1 MPFKEAIRPCPICRN
16 HSVEIL
22 HHQRFVLS
30 EGHILPDAYD
40 VVWCGR
46 CGFAYADTS
55 APQADYDRYYAEFSK
70 YEDNQTSTGGG
81 GSDWDATRLGETA
94 RAIAQVLTDREMRI
108 ADIGCA
114 NGGLLGELKKLGFQ
128 NLIGLDPSP
137 ACVAHTRSSHG
148 IEAAIGSLGH
158 LPSEIGQF
166 DLVILSHVLEH
177 VLNLQ
182 PAVEKISQ
190 LLGKDSLVYVEV
202 PDAARYRDFLVAP
215 FQDFNTEHINHFAL
229 APMRNLFVLR
239 GFQVEQTGAKEI
251 ASSPDN
257 CYPAIFGFFRSQG
270 VIESRS
276 YEIDLE
282 FREALISYIA
292 ASRKKIATISAR
304 LESLSHGRSSIL
316 VWGTGQ
322 LTMKLL
328 AENALPL
335 DRVAAFVDGNPINQG
350 KTLLGIP
357 ILAPNEIADRE
368 SPILI
373 ATLLH
378 QKEIASRI
386 KDSLKLPN
394 PLILL
399 D

>member
-1 MPFKEAIRPCPICRN
+1 MPSKEAIRPCPICGNR
-16 HSVEIL
+16 SVEIL
-22 HHQRFVLS
+22 HHQRFVLA
-30 EGHILPDAYD
+30 EDHILPESYD
-40 VVWCGR
+40 VVWCGQ

-55 APQADYDRYYAEFSK
+55 GTQTDYDRYYAEFSK
-70 YEDNQTSTGGG
+70 YEDNQISTGGG
-81 GSDWDATRLGETA
+81 GSGWDAERLGDTA
-94 RAIAQVLTDREMRI
+94 QAIAQVFTDREKRI
-108 ADIGCA
+108 VDIGCA
-114 NGGLLGELKKLGFQ
+114 NGGLLGELKKLGFR
-128 NLIGLDPSP
+128 NLVGLDPSP
-137 ACVAHTRSSHG
+137 ACVAHTRSSYG
-148 IEAAIGSLGH
+148 VEAAIGSLDR
-158 LPSEIGQF
+158 LPSEIGRF

-182 PAVEKISQ
+182 SAIEKVSQ
-190 LLGKDSLVYVEV
+190 FLEEDGLLYVEV

-215 FQDFNTEHINHFAL
+215 FQDFNTEHINHFNL
-229 APMRNLFVLR
+229 TSMRNLFVPR
-239 GFQVEQTGAKEI
+239 GFRVEQTGEKAI

-257 CYPAIFGFFRSQG
+257 HYPAIFGFFRAGG
-270 VIESRS
+270 VSESRS
-276 YEIDLE
+276 FEIDRD
-282 FREALISYIA
+282 FREKLFSYIE
-292 ASRKKIATISAR
+292 ASRKKIEAINAR
-304 LESLSHGRSSIL
+304 LKSLAGEGSIL

-335 DRVAAFVDGNPINQG
+335 DRVSAFVDGNPINQG

-357 ILAPNEIADRE
+357 ILAPDEITDRE

-378 QKEIASRI
+378 QKEISSKI
-386 KDSLKLPN
+386 KESLKLPN

>member
-1 MPFKEAIRPCPICRN
+1 MPYKEAIRPCPICGN
-16 HSVEIL
+16 HSVEVL
-22 HHQRFVLS
+22 HHQRFVLA
-30 EGHILPDAYD
+30 EEHILPESYD
-40 VVWCGR
+40 VVWCGQ

-55 APQADYDRYYAEFSK
+55 ATQADYDRYYAEFSK
-70 YEDNQTSTGGG
+70 YEDNQISTGGG
-81 GSDWDATRLGETA
+81 GSGWDAKRLGETA

-108 ADIGCA
+108 VDIGCA
-114 NGGLLGELKKLGFQ
+114 NGGLLGELKKLGFK
-128 NLIGLDPSP
+128 NLVGLDPSP
-137 ACVAHTRSSHG
+137 ACVAHTRNNHG
-148 IEAAIGSLGH
+148 VEAAIGSLDH
-158 LPSEIGQF
+158 FPSEIGKF

-177 VLNLQ
+177 VLNLR

-190 LLGKDSLVYVEV
+190 LLEKDSSLYVEV
-202 PDAARYRDFLVAP
+202 PDASRYHDFLVAP
-215 FQDFNTEHINHFAL
+215 FQDFNTEHINHFNL
-229 APMRNLFVLR
+229 TSMRNLFIPR
-239 GFQVEQTGAKEI
+239 GFQVEQTGEKVI

-257 CYPAIFGFFRSQG
+257 HYPAIFGFFRAAG
-270 VIESRS
+270 VSASRS
-276 YEIDLE
+276 YEIDGD
-282 FREALISYIA
+282 FRERLVSYIE

-304 LESLSHGRSSIL
+304 LELLSRGGSSIL

-335 DRVAAFVDGNPINQG
+335 ERVSAFVDGNPINQG

-357 ILAPNEIADRE
+357 ILAPDEIVDRE

-373 ATLLH
+373 TTLLH
-378 QKEIASRI
+378 QKEISSRI
-386 KDSLKLPN
+386 KESLKLPN